1 MKTKKKILILGGKGF
16 IGKNLVCKLNL
27 PNYIIKEVDRISCN
41 LFEESS
47 IDSILNE
54 YNPNIIIN
62 CAGII
67 GSSLDNK
74 QKNQLDILNDNIKIT
89 TNILNSIK
97 KSLSVEHVI
106 FFSSYRCLSN
116 FNNMENK
123 ILNLFDINK
132 LYENNNSGYLLSKM
146 VLEVQLKLFLKTSSI
161 KINNIY
167 LPNIFGEHD
176 YFHEY
181 SRIVPSLIYQIH
193 SLKQNN
199 ITILEKQCSSNI
211 LISLLFIEDLIPVIE
226 DIITYEI
233 SQSTIVINNP
243 EHEITIQELIHLI
256 IHKVYPELKVLFNSN
271 EHLGKG
277 KELSSESFSFREK
290 INFTPLT
297 KSLDKTIK
305 FYLDQL

>member
-1 MKTKKKILILGGKGF
+1 MKTKKKKILILGGKGF

-27 PNYIIKEVDRISCN
+27 PNYIINDVDRNSCN
-41 LFEESS
+41 LLEESN
-47 IDSILNE
+47 IDSILNN
-54 YNPNIIIN
+54 YKPNVIIN

-74 QKNQLDILNDNIKIT
+74 QKNQLDILNNNIKIT

-199 ITILEKQCSSNI
+199 ISILEKQCPSNL
-211 LISLLFIEDLIPVIE
+211 LISLLFMEDLIPVIE
-226 DIITYEI
+226 NIITNQI
-233 SQSTIVINNP
+233 SKLDIVITNP
-243 EHEITIQELIHLI
+243 EHEITINELINLI
-256 IHKVYPELKVLFNSN
+256 IPKVFPQLKVVFNSD
-271 EHLGKG
+271 EHIDEKF
-277 KELSSESFSFREK
+277 SFESFLFPEK